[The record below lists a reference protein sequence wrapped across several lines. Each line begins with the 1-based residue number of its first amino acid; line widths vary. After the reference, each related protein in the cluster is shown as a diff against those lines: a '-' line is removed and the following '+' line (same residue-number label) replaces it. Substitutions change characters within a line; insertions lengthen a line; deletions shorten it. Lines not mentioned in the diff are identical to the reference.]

1 MSEYT
6 AVQFGQMAASEADF
20 ASVCQS
26 LQGILSTLEGQLNA
40 SLTQW
45 TGAAQT
51 AYHVEKGKWD
61 TAAADMATVVS
72 QLGQVIGV
80 ANENYTSAE
89 RVNSNMWG
97 A

>member
-1 MSEYT
+1 MADFT
-6 AVQFGQMAASEADF
+6 AVQFGSMAQGEADF
-20 ASVCQS
+20 ASTYQQ
-26 LQGILSTLEGQLNA
+26 LHGTLTTLESQLQS

-45 TGAAQT
+45 TGAAQA

-61 TAAADMATVVS
+61 RAAADMAAVVA
-72 QLGQVIGV
+72 QLGKAIGI

-89 RVNSNMWG
+89 RVNSQIWG